1 MIWAPQLQGLAE
13 FDPVA
18 MTGYPGAR
26 SLTAMAE
33 QALAQGPPTFS
44 LAGHSM
50 GGRIALEMLRIAPQ
64 RVERLALLDTGVH
77 PPTVAEA
84 RSRRALLEIARRD
97 GIAAMVELWL
107 LPMVHPDRRTEP
119 TFMGPLRTMAEAG
132 GPERYAD
139 QIEALLG
146 RPDPR
151 PLLGAIACPTLVGVG
166 RQDEWSP
173 VEQNR
178 KIAAAIPDADFVIF
192 EHCGHMAPVEAP
204 GQVNAA
210 LRRWLER
217 PASH

>member
-1 MIWAPQLQGLAE
+1 
-13 FDPVA
+13 
-18 MTGYPGAR
+18 
-26 SLTAMAE
+26 
-33 QALAQGPPTFS
+33 
-44 LAGHSM
+44 
-50 GGRIALEMLRIAPQ
+50 
-64 RVERLALLDTGVH
+64 
-77 PPTVAEA
+77 
-84 RSRRALLEIARRD
+84 
-97 GIAAMVELWL
+97 VELWL